1 MTQPPDERDPQADK
15 TPEPDA
21 PEDQPTIAW
30 SPGGSPSD
38 PNPTEPPSEPA
49 AAEPTWPG
57 AQPPA
62 PEPGPA
68 EPAWPGTQPPP
79 AEPPQAQPAWPS
91 APPSADAWTPPAA
104 APAGDQPPP
113 PTSPI
118 ISASPSGVPPAPSG
132 WQQPGPAGVPPSQT
146 GWQQPGPAGPAG
158 PVVGWETPA
167 AASTAGSAGYVI
179 SGMGARIVAYFLDG
193 LIVAIVPIILSLFVI
208 DWGELFRQA
217 AENPGVTSG
226 ATTSFTMAVTPQL
239 VLVTLIGLA
248 IEFIYFV
255 GFWTSGGQ
263 ATPGMRLLKMK
274 VVDVATGGVL
284 SLSAATKR
292 FIALGAPL
300 SLLSLVPAAAIQS
313 LAGLL
318 EFLLLLVLF
327 FTAITND
334 RRQGLHDKWANSLVI
349 RSTTSGDGAT
359 IVGCLLFIVII
370 CVVGIV
376 AGGIFFA
383 AVGPDLEEFMRRA
396 IESAQPTP

>member
-1 MTQPPDERDPQADK
+1 MTQPPDERDPLADK

-21 PEDQPTIAW
+21 TEDQPTIAW

-38 PNPTEPPSEPA
+38 PTPTEPPSEPA
-49 AAEPTWPG
+49 E
-57 AQPPA
+57 PPA
-62 PEPGPA
+62 A
-68 EPAWPGTQPPP
+68 A
-79 AEPPQAQPAWPS
+79 PAWPS
-91 APPSADAWTPPAA
+91 PPPSADAWTPPAA
-104 APAGDQPPP
+104 PAASDQPPP
-113 PTSPI
+113 PPSTSPI
-118 ISASPSGVPPAPSG
+118 ISASPSGVPPA
-132 WQQPGPAGVPPSQT
+132 QT
-146 GWQQPGPAGPAG
+146 GWQQPGPTA

-167 AASTAGSAGYVI
+167 APSAAGSAGYVI

-208 DWGELFRQA
+208 DWGELFREA
-217 AENPGVTSG
+217 AANPAVTSG
-226 ATTSFTMAVTPQL
+226 ATTSFTMEVTPQL
-239 VLVTLIGLA
+239 ALVTLIGLA

-300 SLLSLVPAAAIQS
+300 SLLTLVPAAAIQS
-313 LAGLL
+313 LASLL

-383 AVGPDLEEFMRRA
+383 AVGPDLEELMRRA
-396 IESAQPTP
+396 IESAQPVTP

>member
-1 MTQPPDERDPQADK
+1 MKGVDMTQPPDERDPLADK

-30 SPGGSPSD
+30 SPGGSPSE
-38 PNPTEPPSEPA
+38 PAPTEPPSEPA

-68 EPAWPGTQPPP
+68 QPTWPGAQPPP
-79 AEPPQAQPAWPS
+79 AEPPPAQPTWPS
-91 APPSADAWTPPAA
+91 AAPSADAWTPPVAA
-104 APAGDQPPP
+104 AASDQPPP
-113 PTSPI
+113 PPSTSPI
-118 ISASPSGVPPAPSG
+118 ISASPSGVPPA
-132 WQQPGPAGVPPSQT
+132 QT
-146 GWQQPGPAGPAG
+146 GWQQPGPAAAG

-167 AASTAGSAGYVI
+167 TPSAPGSAGYVI

-208 DWGELFRQA
+208 DWGELFREA
-217 AENPGVTSG
+217 AANPGVASG
-226 ATTSFTMAVTPQL
+226 ATTSFTLAVTPQL

-383 AVGPDLEEFMRRA
+383 AVGPDLEELMRRA
-396 IESAQPTP
+396 IESAQPVTP